1 MNTLILDATTKSIT
15 AVMSGAAATTNPD
28 FTAAYADSTDT
39 TFTQGANDGVLNGA
53 TAVTIVPSPAASTQ
67 RVINSITIQNRDT
80 APVTMVLRYVSAGG
94 TRQIWAGTL
103 AIADTLT
110 LGGFYDSIGRLKI
123 YG

>member
-53 TAVTIVPSPAASTQ
+53 TAVTIVPSLLLQAH
-67 RVINSITIQNRDT
+67 RE
-80 APVTMVLRYVSAGG
+80 
-94 TRQIWAGTL
+94 
-103 AIADTLT
+103 
-110 LGGFYDSIGRLKI
+110 
-123 YG
+123 